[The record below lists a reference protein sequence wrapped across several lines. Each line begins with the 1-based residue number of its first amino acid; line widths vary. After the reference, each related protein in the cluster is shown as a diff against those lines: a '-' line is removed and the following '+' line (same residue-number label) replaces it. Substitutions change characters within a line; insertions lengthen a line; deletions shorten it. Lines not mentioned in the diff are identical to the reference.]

1 MTTTILQQ
9 LAAIEAGANPAPS
22 GATPSTGAIASG
34 ATATSGGPTPSAEPA
49 LSTREGVRIL
59 YACESGS
66 RAWGFASPDSDYD
79 VRFIY
84 AQPRNRYLSIRER
97 KDIIEL
103 PVDALLDINGWDIRK
118 ALQLFLKS
126 NSPLY
131 EWLQSP
137 IVYMD
142 PGDAKP
148 DSPGPSGKPH
158 NSGTNSPVDSFAAD
172 LRRLMPHYYS
182 RRAGCHHY
190 LSMAYNAFTNDLR
203 ADEVRLKKYFYALR
217 PTLACG
223 WILEKGTVP
232 PMEFPIL
239 RTLITDSGWNDT
251 VDDLLRR
258 KSQADEKALIPPVP
272 LLQDWLVATLAQ
284 YKDRAEAI
292 PAVKHDTEELD
303 ILFRKYVDR
312 P

>member
-1 MTTTILQQ
+1 MKPTILEQ
-9 LAAIEAGANPAPS
+9 LAAIEQLNEHQ
-22 GATPSTGAIASG
+22 
-34 ATATSGGPTPSAEPA
+34 PSAPQ
-49 LSTREGVRIL
+49 GIRIL

-66 RAWGFASPDSDYD
+66 RAWGFASNDSDFD

-84 AQPRNRYLSIRER
+84 AQPRNNYLSIREP
-97 KDIIEL
+97 KDVLEL
-103 PVDALLDINGWDIRK
+103 PLTPLLDINGWDIRK

-137 IVYMD
+137 IIY
-142 PGDAKP
+142 KEE
-148 DSPGPSGKPH
+148 SG
-158 NSGTNSPVDSFAAD
+158 FAAD
-172 LRRLMPHYYS
+172 LRALMQQYYS
-182 RRAGCHHY
+182 PRAGCHHY
-190 LSMAYNAFTNDLR
+190 LSMAYNALTNDLR

-239 RTLITDSGWNDT
+239 RTLITDPAWNDT
-251 VDDLLRR
+251 VDDLLRQ
-258 KSQADEKALIPPVP
+258 KTQADEKTLIPPVT
-272 LLQDWLVATLAQ
+272 LLQDWLLATLTA
-284 YKDRAEAI
+284 YKQRAEAI
-292 PAVKHDTEELD
+292 PAAKHDPEQLD
-303 ILFRKYVDR
+303 TLFRKYITQ